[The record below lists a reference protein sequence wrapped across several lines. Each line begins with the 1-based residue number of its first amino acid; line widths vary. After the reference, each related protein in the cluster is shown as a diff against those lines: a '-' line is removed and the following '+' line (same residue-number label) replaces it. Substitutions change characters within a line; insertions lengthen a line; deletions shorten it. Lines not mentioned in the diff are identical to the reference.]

1 MRKISIITVVKN
13 GMPLL
18 REAIKSFD
26 NQKYDNKEHIIIY
39 SSSSDDTEKYLH
51 SKKSNNRFIIKDAN
65 TGNKFDS
72 INLGFKKSTGVVIG
86 LLHADDIF
94 YNHNILSNVMK
105 NFEKDINFLYGN
117 IRIISNNHLI
127 RNWIAGD
134 FNIKNVKFGW
144 MPPHI
149 SVFMTKK
156 FYEAVGEY
164 SNEFKISS
172 DYDFMIRCMLHD
184 DLKAHYLNIYLM
196 NMMYGGHSTRL
207 SNLISKMKEDI
218 YILKKNKINFRYFV
232 LLLKNLQ
239 KIKQF
244 FI

>member
-94 YNHNILSNVMK
+94 YDHNILSNVMK
-105 NFEKDINFLYGN
+105 NFENNINFLYG
-117 IRIISNNHLI
+117 
-127 RNWIAGD
+127 
-134 FNIKNVKFGW
+134 K
-144 MPPHI
+144 
-149 SVFMTKK
+149 
-156 FYEAVGEY
+156 
-164 SNEFKISS
+164 
-172 DYDFMIRCMLHD
+172 
-184 DLKAHYLNIYLM
+184 
-196 NMMYGGHSTRL
+196 
-207 SNLISKMKEDI
+207 
-218 YILKKNKINFRYFV
+218 
-232 LLLKNLQ
+232 
-239 KIKQF
+239 
-244 FI
+244 